1 MLPFW
6 IALSSAP
13 PKHGAPGVEAPDRH
27 WDLVHLELDLELSP
41 AAGRIEGSATLSVE
55 PMLPPASELRLDQVG
70 LQIDEVLIDGEATT
84 WRSDD
89 THLHVELDPSGSH
102 EVYVAYSAEPETGL
116 HFRGDGPDT
125 YTEVWSQGEG
135 EDNRHWLPLW
145 DHPNDRFT
153 YRGTFRAPKGYSV
166 LSNGV
171 GGQNEDGSWTWE
183 LTEGDLVAYLV
194 MVAAAEYQR
203 VELDG
208 GPVPIEWWLPP
219 DATVEQAH
227 NAAGRLPEMLRFF
240 GELSGLPYPWANYRE
255 VYVQRF
261 MYTGMENTT
270 ATVMHRRVLIDDE
283 FLGTRRGSES
293 VVAHELAHQWYGDT
307 LTCRSW
313 HEIWL
318 NEGFA
323 TFFSAEWMRHADGD
337 EQFYANVAQRYDG
350 SHTGP
355 LAGRFWSTPEGDH
368 PPSQNVYAK
377 GSSVLQMLRVML
389 GEEAFWAGIHRYT
402 TENAMG
408 MVETDDLRRAFED
421 VTGLHLRWFFDQWV
435 HLPGGAELKVSQSWD
450 NDAGILTV
458 HVEQVEKLLVLPIDI
473 EVGLSEESQRQ
484 RLWLD
489 GESAS
494 VTFELEGAPAYVAID
509 PDAGL
514 LAHVEVDQSN
524 EMWQAQATRSTPYAR
539 VRAIEALSK
548 DGDNEDFLVGIAA
561 NVAAATAYRLEAID
575 ALVGGGSGAELAELL
590 DDEDERVRKKAAEA
604 LYGSTAEV
612 GAELRAAWRSERQPD
627 VRASILRSLR
637 PHDESF
643 ARRVALAEIK
653 RPTSTHNPVHNAA
666 LNVLKKAGE
675 SNDLAAVL
683 RLIREETHREVLH
696 TGIWTAVGIA
706 ERQDGKTRDRARE
719 DLARELEPLVA
730 STDLRTRQTA
740 VSALGKV
747 GDSESTSVLKAYRK
761 LTRLQEQ
768 KDSATRAIDA
778 IRDRKDPAKET
789 DAEVGRRLEKLED
802 DLEGLRREVDEMK
815 ERY

>member
-377 GSSVLQMLRVML
+377 GFGAFTGESSADMLKDAGASWCLIGHSERRHVYGETIEDTNRKLRDLTETGIKSILCIGETIDEREADRTMAVL
-389 GEEAFWAGIHRYT
+389 EAQLDG
-402 TENAMG
+402 
-408 MVETDDLRRAFED
+408 
-421 VTGLHLRWFFDQWV
+421 GLEGFKL
-435 HLPGGAELKVSQSWD
+435 GAEED
-450 NDAGILTV
+450 
-458 HVEQVEKLLVLPIDI
+458 LVIAYEPVWAI
-473 EVGLSEESQRQ
+473 GT
-484 RLWLD
+484 
-489 GESAS
+489 GHTAS
-494 VTFELEGAPAYVAID
+494 VAQVDEVHAWIRSWLKDRFGGT
-509 PDAGL
+509 AGDGIRIQYGGSVKADNAADL
-514 LAHVEVDQSN
+514 LAIPDVD
-524 EMWQAQATRSTPYAR
+524 
-539 VRAIEALSK
+539 
-548 DGDNEDFLVGIAA
+548 G
-561 NVAAATAYRLEAID
+561 
-575 ALVGGGSGAELAELL
+575 ALVGGAALKADSFIAI
-590 DDEDERVRKKAAEA
+590 VKAA
-604 LYGSTAEV
+604 L
-612 GAELRAAWRSERQPD
+612 
-627 VRASILRSLR
+627 
-637 PHDESF
+637 
-643 ARRVALAEIK
+643 
-653 RPTSTHNPVHNAA
+653 
-666 LNVLKKAGE
+666 
-675 SNDLAAVL
+675 
-683 RLIREETHREVLH
+683 
-696 TGIWTAVGIA
+696 
-706 ERQDGKTRDRARE
+706 
-719 DLARELEPLVA
+719 
-730 STDLRTRQTA
+730 
-740 VSALGKV
+740 
-747 GDSESTSVLKAYRK
+747 
-761 LTRLQEQ
+761 
-768 KDSATRAIDA
+768 
-778 IRDRKDPAKET
+778 
-789 DAEVGRRLEKLED
+789 
-802 DLEGLRREVDEMK
+802 
-815 ERY
+815 